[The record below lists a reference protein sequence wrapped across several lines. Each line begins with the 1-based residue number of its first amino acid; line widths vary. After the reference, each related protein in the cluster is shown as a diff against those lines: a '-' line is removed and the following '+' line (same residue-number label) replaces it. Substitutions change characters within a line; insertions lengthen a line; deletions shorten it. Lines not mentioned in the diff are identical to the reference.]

1 MPPSLAGILRGAE
14 CACFKSATGRRSRR
28 LCVLRVGPSRPL
40 VDTYS
45 SGLHDFT
52 TIDPMVGPYSFGA
65 VAAASEESGGKGSGG
80 EGRVSGEGPR
90 RQRPRGKGC
99 GFWVVPVASTLEQPM
114 SRPLCAC
121 VGRDTAVGLL
131 ARGALGPLVRC
142 RSSSV
147 FEPVLSCLSVFR
159 LPLVF
164 SNR

>member
-1 MPPSLAGILRGAE
+1 MPPSLAPARGIPFSGESVRVSKAPRDG
-14 CACFKSATGRRSRR
+14 GRR

-65 VAAASEESGGKGSGG
+65 VAAASPSEESGGKGSGG

-131 ARGALGPLVRC
+131 ARGALGPL
-142 RSSSV
+142 
-147 FEPVLSCLSVFR
+147 PVILCF
-159 LPLVF
+159 
-164 SNR
+164 

>member
-1 MPPSLAGILRGAE
+1 MDGHGELSCR
-14 CACFKSATGRRSRR
+14 RRSRRHGIPFSGESVRVSKAPRDGGRR

-65 VAAASEESGGKGSGG
+65 VAAASPSEESGGKGSGG

-90 RQRPRGKGC
+90 RRRPRGKGC

-131 ARGALGPLVRC
+131 ARGALGPL
-142 RSSSV
+142 
-147 FEPVLSCLSVFR
+147 PVILCF
-159 LPLVF
+159 
-164 SNR
+164 